1 MIETATKAAFT
12 QKDLDNAGT
21 ERILAAQKVLS
32 DTIDRL
38 RAEAK
43 KCPADLDRA
52 AFLAAR
58 ADSLEWAYRI
68 IGY

>member
-1 MIETATKAAFT
+1 MIETATKAAFA

-32 DTIDRL
+32 ETIANL
-38 RAEAK
+38 RVLVKKSPDEVTAK
-43 KCPADLDRA
+43 
-52 AFLAAR
+52 FLAER
-58 ADSLEWAYRI
+58 ADSLEWAQRI